1 MTISSPGIGSGLD
14 VQSIVS
20 KLVALEKAPLGPLQQ
35 KASGLSS
42 KLSAYGQL
50 KSQIATLQDQAG
62 KLAEATN
69 WQQKKVTSSDAS
81 VTGTATAAAA
91 SAAFTLEVSQLARAQ
106 SVNSGLIPSGSPVGE
121 GALKIQIGTW
131 SGGAFAAGAASEVSI
146 DITAADDTLAK
157 VAAKINGANA
167 GVTATVLR
175 DASGERLLMRS
186 STTGEASGF
195 RIQTADSDGD
205 NLDNAGLSRLA
216 FDPESG
222 SNGLQLTQSA
232 QDTEATINGVAVRS
246 ATTIFAGT
254 IDGLTFKVGAVTTGP
269 VEISI
274 DADTESA
281 KKSVSDFVN
290 AYNGLSIALGEMT
303 RYNPDSKTAGTLQGD
318 STAVQLQSAMRQLL
332 GSLGPAGGEILR
344 LTDIGVQ
351 FQSNGTLKVDDTKL
365 SAALAKP
372 AQLQAFFAAD
382 PAGTEQDGL
391 ATRIKAFTTGL
402 LGVDGVFETKTA
414 SIQSAV
420 KRNTQD
426 QDLVNERASR
436 TEVRLLA
443 QYSRLDTQLAGL
455 NALNSYI
462 SQQVTTWNKSKN

>member
-14 VQSIVS
+14 IQSIVS
-20 KLVALEKAPLGPLQQ
+20 KLVALEKAPLGPLQA
-35 KASGLSS
+35 KASGLSL

-62 KLAEATN
+62 KLAQSSS
-69 WQQKKVTSSDAS
+69 WQQKSVTSSDAS
-81 VTGTATAAAA
+81 VTGTATATAA

-106 SVNSGLIPSGSPVGE
+106 SVNSGLIPTGSPVGE
-121 GALKIQIGTW
+121 GALKIQVGSW
-131 SGGAFAAGAASEVSI
+131 SGGAFTAGAASEVSI

-186 STTGEASGF
+186 SVTGEASGF
-195 RIQTADSDGD
+195 RIQAADSDGD

-216 FDPESG
+216 FDPENG

-232 QDTEATINGVAVRS
+232 LDTEATINGVPVRS
-246 ATTIFAGT
+246 ATTTFSDT
-254 IDGLTFKVGAVTTGP
+254 IDGLTFKVGAVTTSP

-274 DADTESA
+274 DPDTSSA
-281 KKSVSDFVN
+281 KKNVTDFVN
-290 AYNGLSIALGEMT
+290 AYNSLSIALREMT
-303 RYNPDSKTAGTLQGD
+303 RYNPDSKAAGTLQGD

-332 GSLGPAGGEILR
+332 GGLGPAGGEFSR
-344 LTDIGVQ
+344 LSDIGVQ
-351 FQSNGTLKVDDTKL
+351 FQTDGTLKVDDTKL
-365 SAALAKP
+365 NAALAKP
-372 AQLQAFFAAD
+372 DQLQAFFAAD

-402 LGVDGVFETKTA
+402 LAVDGVFDTKTA

-420 KRNTQD
+420 KRNALD
-426 QDLVNERASR
+426 QDRVNDRAGR
-436 TEVRLLA
+436 TELRLLA
-443 QYSRLDTQLAGL
+443 QYTRLDTQLAGL
-455 NALNSYI
+455 TSLNSFI
-462 SQQVTTWNKSKN
+462 SQQVTMWNKSRD